1 MTGDAHPMWL
11 PDDAFRAV
19 GSRRVLLATDSHESV
34 AGTVRDELRRATTRW
49 GGSLDEGGTPSGHAL
64 VLTVDRALED
74 DEYVVERT
82 DGAARVSAGSS
93 SALLH
98 GVHHVVRC
106 GEGAFEG
113 PDAVE
118 RQRPAQRLRMLDH
131 WDNVDVH
138 DVMGQVERGY
148 SGGSIFFDA
157 GQLRDDLARAEAYAR
172 LLGSVGINAVGLNN
186 VNVHSTEARLLTD
199 RLPDVARLAEVF
211 RPHGIRVYLSVSF
224 AAPMTVGGL
233 TSSDP
238 LDPAVQAWWAA
249 RTADVYGVV
258 PDFGGFVVKA
268 DSEGQPGPFAYGRDH
283 ADGANMLARAL
294 APFGG
299 TVFWRAF
306 VYNHTQDWRD
316 RSTDRARAAYDHFAP
331 LDGRFDANV
340 VVQVKFG
347 PMDFQTREPVSRSSP
362 RWAAPGSPSSSR

>member
-11 PDDAFRAV
+11 PDEAFRAV

-82 DGAARVSAGSS
+82 DGATRVGAGSS

-138 DVMGQVERGY
+138 DGDGSGRAWVLGRLDLLRRGP
-148 SGGSIFFDA
+148 G
-157 GQLRDDLARAEAYAR
+157 RDDLSRARGLRPAAS
-172 LLGSVGINAVGLNN
+172 GSVGINA
-186 VNVHSTEARLLTD
+186 
-199 RLPDVARLAEVF
+199 
-211 RPHGIRVYLSVSF
+211 
-224 AAPMTVGGL
+224 
-233 TSSDP
+233 
-238 LDPAVQAWWAA
+238 
-249 RTADVYGVV
+249 
-258 PDFGGFVVKA
+258 
-268 DSEGQPGPFAYGRDH
+268 
-283 ADGANMLARAL
+283 
-294 APFGG
+294 
-299 TVFWRAF
+299 
-306 VYNHTQDWRD
+306 
-316 RSTDRARAAYDHFAP
+316 
-331 LDGRFDANV
+331 
-340 VVQVKFG
+340 
-347 PMDFQTREPVSRSSP
+347 
-362 RWAAPGSPSSSR
+362 GSA